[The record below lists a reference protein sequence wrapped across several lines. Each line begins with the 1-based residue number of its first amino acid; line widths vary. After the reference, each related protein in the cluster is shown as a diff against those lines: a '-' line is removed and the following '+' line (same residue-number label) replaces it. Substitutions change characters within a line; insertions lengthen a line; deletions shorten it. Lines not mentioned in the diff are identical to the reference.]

1 VSYHE
6 RPLGNARRKPEAK
19 LPWFQSIYIKP
30 MNNYH
35 QTILIKHMNCNIVL
49 NGLLI
54 NSSTFVDKLKLNSN
68 ILKQSGRA
76 VSSSISITFSLL
88 IPSAGFAQSPFLSIP
103 PGTSSSLPIYTES
116 RFELQNSVACPTPTF
131 SITGFGN
138 GLNGWGDT
146 HYQPYQSNSAGL
158 GNYGIAAGV
167 SVPLS
172 NDLKKFCRDFAKI
185 KAEFEKDRLRN
196 QAINSQFSFFN
207 HCKYFHD
214 LGYDLRDDKWFKSDG
229 PLSAFVGCR
238 DLAIFLD
245 PASRP
250 NPTRY
255 EQGVNR
261 LPQPNSS
268 DTTPFN
274 PAPALVTPVK

>member
-1 VSYHE
+1 
-6 RPLGNARRKPEAK
+6 
-19 LPWFQSIYIKP
+19 

-35 QTILIKHMNCNIVL
+35 QTIPIKHMNFNIVL
-49 NGLLI
+49 SRLMSH
-54 NSSTFVDKLKLNSN
+54 SSTFVDKLKFNSN
-68 ILKQSGRA
+68 ILNHSASA

-116 RFELQNSVACPTPTF
+116 RFELLNSVACPTPTF

-146 HYQPYQSNSAGL
+146 HHQPYQSNSAGL
-158 GNYGIAAGV
+158 GNYGVAAGV

-185 KAEFEKDRLRN
+185 RTESEKDRLRN

-207 HCKYFHD
+207 HCKYFQD
-214 LGYDLRDDKWFKSDG
+214 LGYDLKDDKWFKSDG

-250 NPTRY
+250 NPTRFVP
-255 EQGVNR
+255 GVDPLR
-261 LPQPNSS
+261 QPKAS

-274 PAPALVTPVK
+274 TAPALVTPVK